1 MLFHRRVL
9 GCLSEGR
16 RPRQGHPADQVR
28 HRQRRHH
35 EHHADAVREPPVSDA
50 ADLGAG
56 PARTFRRPLG
66 GGWFLRQP
74 SYFLYMVRELTVV
87 FMTAWLVWFLYEV
100 WLLKQKAFVS
110 LNGNYA
116 VLVFSVVC
124 LLFTLYHAVTFLNLS
139 GLILRIPIG
148 DRFAPAVIVKGLA
161 FGGLLF
167 VTVVGGAVMVY
178 LGYVKL

>member
-1 MLFHRRVL
+1 M
-9 GCLSEGR
+9 SEAG
-16 RPRQGHPADQVR
+16 
-28 HRQRRHH
+28 
-35 EHHADAVREPPVSDA
+35 
-50 ADLGAG
+50 DLGAG
-56 PARTFRRPLG
+56 PTRTFRRQLG
-66 GGWFLRQP
+66 GGWFLRRP

-87 FMTAWLVWFLYEV
+87 FMTAWLLWFLYQV
-100 WLLKQKAFVS
+100 WLLKQNAFVT
-110 LNGNYA
+110 LTGNVA

-148 DRFAPAVIVKGLA
+148 DRYAPAVVVKGLA

-167 VTVVGGAVMVY
+167 VTVAGGAIMVY